1 MKISTRIRYGLRAL
15 VFIAEQN
22 RNNNKLVRIKEIS
35 EDQNISV
42 QYLEQILYK
51 LKKENIIEGKRG
63 PNGGYKLVGEPCD
76 ISVYRLYEILDSEV
90 RVVDCN
96 ENSEKRTCVDATEC
110 RTACL
115 WSKLDNAL
123 TEILTGTTLEDLMNN
138 KEMI

>member
-15 VFIAEQN
+15 VYIAEQN
-22 RNNNKLVRIKEIS
+22 RNQNKLVRIKEIS
-35 EDQNISV
+35 ENQNISV

-63 PNGGYKLVGEPCD
+63 PNGGYKLVGEPKD
-76 ISVYRLYEILDSEV
+76 INVYRLYEILDSEV

-96 ENSEKRTCVDATEC
+96 ENSDSKTCVDDKC
-110 RTACL
+110 RTTCL

-123 TEILTGTTLEDLMNN
+123 TEILAGTTLEDLMKN

>member
-15 VFIAEQN
+15 VYIAEQN
-22 RNNNKLVRIKEIS
+22 RTQNKLVRIKEIS

-63 PNGGYKLVGEPCD
+63 PNGGYKLVGEPKE

-96 ENSEKRTCVDATEC
+96 ENSENKTCVDEQC

-115 WSKLDNAL
+115 WSKLDSAL
-123 TEILTGTTLEDLMNN
+123 TEILTGTTLEDLMKN

>member
-15 VFIAEQN
+15 VYIAEQN
-22 RNNNKLVRIKEIS
+22 RNFNKLVRIKEIS

-51 LKKENIIEGKRG
+51 LKKESIIEGKRG
-63 PNGGYKLVGEPCD
+63 PNGGYKLIGDPKD
-76 ISVYRLYEILDSEV
+76 ISIYRLYEILDSEV

-96 ENSEKRTCVDATEC
+96 ENSESKTCVDDKC
-110 RTACL
+110 RSACL
-115 WSKLDNAL
+115 WSRLDNAL
-123 TEILTGTTLEDLMNN
+123 TEILAGTTLDDLMKN

>member
-15 VFIAEQN
+15 VYIAEQN
-22 RNNNKLVRIKEIS
+22 RNFKKLVRIKEIS

-63 PNGGYKLVGEPCD
+63 PNGGYKLVEDPNK

-96 ENSEKRTCVDATEC
+96 ENSENRTCVDDRC
-110 RTACL
+110 RTSCL

-123 TEILTGTTLEDLMNN
+123 TEILEGTTLEDLMKN